1 MFIQDENEQEQVHAI
16 SRKAKARKSPCNF
29 HLEHEIGEKQSI
41 FFCEALRTQNIKQ
54 FW

>member
-29 HLEHEIGEKQSI
+29 HLEHEIGEKQV
-41 FFCEALRTQNIKQ
+41 FFFVRHLEHKT
-54 FW
+54 